1 MQFVHAMERPRKRR
15 RGGGVQQR
23 LYNRRGEPE
32 TDGTM
37 GETSSL
43 CMVLLNLFAWGF
55 FSPQR
60 VQQIAEMAVRDI
72 ERAQEDPLVLADLK
86 MLAGLGTKGMHA
98 NNIHSEL
105 MAKIEHVPKIPK
117 PFKANV
123 PLKGFPNSIQ
133 SMLLPHE
140 MFACIWESYKNVWN
154 TAIVPSADRVRK
166 FWRSMQLH
174 PQLREHPMTSTPD
187 WFSHTVP
194 LAVHGD
200 GVPITGIGTV
210 WSRVMTNY
218 SWYSLV
224 GHGNTSSMLMW
235 IWGFFDKLKVGDQTT
250 GTLFEFYTVLKWS
263 FLALAEGKWPSTN
276 HRGEA
281 QLGSEL

>member
-1 MQFVHAMERPRKRR
+1 
-15 RGGGVQQR
+15 
-23 LYNRRGEPE
+23 
-32 TDGTM
+32 
-37 GETSSL
+37 
-43 CMVLLNLFAWGF
+43 
-55 FSPQR
+55 
-60 VQQIAEMAVRDI
+60 
-72 ERAQEDPLVLADLK
+72 

-117 PFKANV
+117 PFKAKV
-123 PLKGFPNSIQ
+123 PLKGFPESTQ

-140 MFACIWESYKNVWN
+140 LFACIWESCKNVWN
-154 TAIVPSADRVRK
+154 TAIVPSVDCVRK
-166 FWRSMQLH
+166 FWRSMRLH
-174 PQLREHPMTSTPD
+174 PQLREHPMASTPD

-218 SWYSLV
+218 SWFSLV

-263 FLALAEGKWPSTN
+263 SLALAEGKWPSTN